1 MPQRTSLCI
10 FPHAHMGIF
19 NCTYL
24 NVRLL
29 AWGVYTDTGKLLFK
43 MAVPTYCSALNLRA
57 DLFCHCCFTL
67 CPPVCSHR
75 DLTAQALWRDHAL
88 PDPLTLPCFSHIGA
102 RPVLVKIVLS
112 TMRSPSIP
120 PAVVRGGSGNFF
132 HIISFCLLPV
142 KPSTCKPPTTH
153 SFGHATILYT

>member
-1 MPQRTSLCI
+1 MAHQHMNNKISFSNPLLIETYVVSIFFLPLPAMMLQWTLLCI

-29 AWGVYTDTGKLLFK
+29 AWGVCTDTGKLLFK
-43 MAVPTYCSALNLRA
+43 MAVPTYRSALNLRA

-75 DLTAQALWRDHAL
+75 DFMAQALWRDHAL
-88 PDPLTLPCFSHIGA
+88 PDPLTPPCFSHIGA

-120 PAVVRGGSGNFF
+120 PAGS
-132 HIISFCLLPV
+132 
-142 KPSTCKPPTTH
+142 
-153 SFGHATILYT
+153 